1 MKTLI
6 TYILATIALYA
17 TFFVFFELPVVW
29 YKYPTMWV
37 TSSSFIYY
45 MVLSVRHYLGGQK

>member
-1 MKTLI
+1 MKTVI
-6 TYILATIALYA
+6 AYILATIALYA

-37 TSSSFIYY
+37 TSSLFIYY